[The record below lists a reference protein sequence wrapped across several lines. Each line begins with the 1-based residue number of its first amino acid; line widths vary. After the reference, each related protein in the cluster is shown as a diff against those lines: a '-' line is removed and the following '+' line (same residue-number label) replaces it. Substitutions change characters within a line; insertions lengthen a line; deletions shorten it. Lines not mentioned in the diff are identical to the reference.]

1 MKNTVK
7 GKIMEELFN
16 LGISEKTM
24 DNMLDINPYLKQ
36 ISKNEILHKIQLL
49 KSINC
54 SDREIFN
61 VISSN
66 PIYLNQTNDKLVTLF
81 NYLLS
86 LGFST
91 LDVLFDANPYI
102 LNLDI
107 FEIEKY
113 INTRLNS
120 GELLEDIIDDLDS
133 NPFLFNEI

>member
-1 MKNTVK
+1 
-7 GKIMEELFN
+7 MEELFN

-120 GELLEDIIDDLDS
+120 DELLEDIIDDLDS
-133 NPFLFNEI
+133 NPYLFNEI

>member
-1 MKNTVK
+1 
-7 GKIMEELFN
+7 MEELFN

-36 ISKNEILHKIQLL
+36 ISKDEILNKIQLL

>member
-1 MKNTVK
+1 
-7 GKIMEELFN
+7 MEELFN

-24 DNMLDINPYLKQ
+24 DNMLDINPCLKQ

>member
-1 MKNTVK
+1 MKNIVK

>member
-36 ISKNEILHKIQLL
+36 ITKDEILNKIQLL

-120 GELLEDIIDDLDS
+120 GELLEDIIDELDS
-133 NPFLFNEI
+133 NPYLFNEI

>member
-1 MKNTVK
+1 MKNIVK

-36 ISKNEILHKIQLL
+36 ISKDEILNKIQLL

-81 NYLLS
+81 NYLLFV
-86 LGFST
+86 GFTT

-102 LNLDI
+102 LNLDV

-113 INTRLNS
+113 INTRLNN

-133 NPFLFNEI
+133 NPYLFNEI

>member
-1 MKNTVK
+1 
-7 GKIMEELFN
+7 MEELFN